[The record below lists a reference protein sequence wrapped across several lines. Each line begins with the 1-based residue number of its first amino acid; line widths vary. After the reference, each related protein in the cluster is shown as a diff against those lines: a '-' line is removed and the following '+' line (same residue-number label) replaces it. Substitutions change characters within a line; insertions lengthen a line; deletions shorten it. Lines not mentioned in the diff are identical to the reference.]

1 MFVHKDGKVRP
12 LDYLNRRKVLCVYVD
27 ITVLIWQK
35 VNEAFPS
42 QHFQVKIFKKGT
54 SKTTVSCFNA
64 LTAPKSLLLILGAFF
79 IFLVVWITQS

>member
-12 LDYLNRRKVLCVYVD
+12 LDYLNRREVLCVYVD

-54 SKTTVSCFNA
+54 
-64 LTAPKSLLLILGAFF
+64 APKSLLLILGAFF